1 MSNFIRPAPVCD
13 FYGPKYRSKMKMRM
27 KLSPMIV
34 YGLAIATLVVIAYMA
49 RWRPFEGFSAA
60 ADGTFYV
67 VYASWCPH
75 CKDILPAMEAMA
87 ASGPMSVNGKTV
99 NFKLVESEEK
109 AELAK
114 LPKVSGFPTMM
125 FKPATGEFQE
135 YSGNRDESSIKSWLA
150 SVL

>member
-1 MSNFIRPAPVCD
+1 
-13 FYGPKYRSKMKMRM
+13 MKMRM

-34 YGLAIATLVVIAYMA
+34 YGLAIATLAVMAYVA

-87 ASGPMSVNGKTV
+87 AAGPMSVNGKTV